1 MRYSPEHKAR
11 TREKIVKA
19 ACRCFREQGIKG
31 VSIADLM
38 EAMGLTHGGF
48 YSHFASKDALV
59 AEAITKLLE
68 HSQQYLETWGKVP
81 AGKQPLD
88 VIVDNY
94 LSKGHRDNPAAGC
107 PLPILGPEIARGS
120 PEVRSALTT
129 KVKDIVE
136 LLDRFAASGNEQSRE
151 TIAVGVLAAIVGGMV
166 LARAT
171 NDEHFSDAIL
181 SSCRAFLKNALQN
194 QTSGA
199 GVIDAKPAAEPEPD
213 TGSG

>member
-1 MRYSPEHKAR
+1 VRYSPEHKAR
-11 TREKIVKA
+11 TREKIVKT
-19 ACRCFREQGIKG
+19 ACRCFREQGVKG

-68 HSQQYLETWGKVP
+68 QSQQSLETWGKVRE
-81 AGKQPLD
+81 GKHPLD

-107 PLPILGPEIARGS
+107 PLPILGPEISRGS
-120 PEVRSALTT
+120 PEVRSALTA

-136 LLDRFAASGNEQSRE
+136 VLDRFAASGKEGSRE
-151 TIAVGVLAAIVGGMV
+151 TVAVGLLAAIVGGMV

-171 NDEHFSDAIL
+171 NDECCSDEIL
-181 SSCRAFLKNALQN
+181 SSCRAFLKNALEN
-194 QTSGA
+194 RTSGIEVLDMRPA
-199 GVIDAKPAAEPEPD
+199 PGLKPDA
-213 TGSG
+213 GSG

>member
-11 TREKIVKA
+11 TREKIVKD

-59 AEAITKLLE
+59 AEATTKLLE

-81 AGKQPLD
+81 AGKRPLD

-107 PLPILGPEIARGS
+107 PLPILGPEIARSG
-120 PEVRSALTT
+120 PEVRSALTA

-136 LLDRFAASGNEQSRE
+136 LLDRFAASGSEQSRE
-151 TIAVGVLAAIVGGMV
+151 TIAVGGLAAVVGGMGV
-166 LARAT
+166 GGAPDGGDFA
-171 NDEHFSDAIL
+171 DA
-181 SSCRAFLKNALQN
+181 A
-194 QTSGA
+194 
-199 GVIDAKPAAEPEPD
+199 
-213 TGSG
+213 